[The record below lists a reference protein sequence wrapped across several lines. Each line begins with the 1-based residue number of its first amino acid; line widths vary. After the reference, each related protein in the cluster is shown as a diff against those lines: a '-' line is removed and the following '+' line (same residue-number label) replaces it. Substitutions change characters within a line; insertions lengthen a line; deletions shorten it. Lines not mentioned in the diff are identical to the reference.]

1 MRNVAFCYAVDSYGQ
16 YKEFEKYQF
25 KPNDQALLYAEIDN
39 FSAEQTNR
47 GEWETALSGSYQIY
61 DEQGN
66 KVAERNFP
74 VETELCRNRRRDF
87 FIPYR
92 VYIPKVN
99 PGRYNLQ
106 LTMRDIKSKKT
117 GQSIMIEFTVTE

>member
-1 MRNVAFCYAVDSYGQ
+1 M
-16 YKEFEKYQF
+16 
-25 KPNDQALLYAEIDN
+25 
-39 FSAEQTNR
+39 
-47 GEWETALSGSYQIY
+47 WETALSGSYQIY

-74 VETELCRNRRRDF
+74 VETEVCRNRRRDF

-92 VYIPKVN
+92 VYVPKVN

-117 GQSIMIEFTVTE
+117 GQSAMIEFTVTE